1 VETRRELEALIAANA
16 IAELRE
22 RMGPELDFGTAGL
35 RAPVGAGPARINRA
49 VVIRATRAFAEH
61 LIARVP
67 DARTLPVVV
76 GYDARPTSRAFADA
90 AIGVLLAA
98 GLNVR
103 YFDAPAPTPLVAY
116 AARVLAASGAL
127 VVTASHNPRPD
138 NGLKIYGPHAI
149 QLVAPADADVAGRRE
164 RLGPAASVP
173 SVDPRSGS
181 GAVGARLDKV
191 PADLFDRYLAEL
203 AASLPPLHGT
213 RPLAI
218 AYSPLHGLGRA
229 PVERALRS
237 RGFTNIS
244 VVPEQA
250 EPDGTFP
257 TAPAPNPELEATLAP
272 VLALAAQRNAELVLV
287 NDPDVDRLA
296 AAAPLPSGRYRVLNG
311 NELAA
316 LLSDFLLDPAL
327 VAARPFVVS
336 SIVSSELISKI
347 AESRGARAVRTL
359 TGFKWIWTAARA
371 LEAEGAGRFVLGCE
385 EALGFSVGGL
395 VRDKDGISAAVW
407 LAELAERCRR
417 DGQTLVDRLHAIYAR
432 VGAWGS
438 AQRSLEVQGRRA
450 LAALREALRTL
461 VAAPPELLDGRAFT
475 ALVDYRSGAETRP
488 PWLGRAELYELHYG
502 EGTRVL
508 IRPSG
513 TEPKLKI
520 YADVAE
526 PAVPSELAE
535 AAARRARARAEALA
549 AAFAERLSVGAQS
562 P

>member
-149 QLVAPADADVAGRRE
+149 QLVAPADADVAGRR
-164 RLGPAASVP
+164 
-173 SVDPRSGS
+173 
-181 GAVGARLDKV
+181 
-191 PADLFDRYLAEL
+191 DRYLAEL